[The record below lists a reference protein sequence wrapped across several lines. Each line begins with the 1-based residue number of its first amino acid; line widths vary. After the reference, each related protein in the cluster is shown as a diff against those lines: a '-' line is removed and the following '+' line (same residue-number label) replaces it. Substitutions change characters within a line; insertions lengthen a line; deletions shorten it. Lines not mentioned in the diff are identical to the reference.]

1 MGLVYADI
9 ELANARDSELSPMGV
24 RALVDSGALHL
35 CIPEH
40 VATQLKLEK
49 LDEREVTLADGKR
62 ELVAYVGPIK
72 IKFANRQCLTGAL
85 VLGKEPL
92 LGAIPMEDMDVVIS
106 PARHKLVVNPESP
119 NIPMSLAMGVRPI
132 PRG

>member
-49 LDEREVTLADGKR
+49 LADGKR